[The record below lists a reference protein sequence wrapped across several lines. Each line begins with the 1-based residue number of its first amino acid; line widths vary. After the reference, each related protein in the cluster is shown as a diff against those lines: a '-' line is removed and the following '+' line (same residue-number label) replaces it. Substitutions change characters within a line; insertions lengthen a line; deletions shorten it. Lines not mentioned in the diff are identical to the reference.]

1 MYKFADIAGVQ
12 FKAHVLNQI
21 ISKKEEHHVL
31 LSM

>member
-1 MYKFADIAGVQ
+1 MYKFVNIAGVQ
-12 FKAHVLNQI
+12 FEAHVLNHI